1 MNKYEFNVKLFGS
14 VTMEV
19 IADSKEEAERIAKD
33 TMDSINIKDLKLK
46 QTTRDDVVI
55 DNSNVFYES
64 RDLKNKEKER

>member
-19 IADSKEEAERIAKD
+19 IADSKEEAERIVKD

-64 RDLKNKEKER
+64 RDLKNKKFHL